1 MLTEMGIEYK
11 RYPGECTRFKEKY
24 TLKDKADGA
33 AT

>member
-1 MLTEMGIEYK
+1 MLTSMGIEYE
-11 RYPGECTRFKEKY
+11 RYPGKSGFKEKY